1 MRDLTG
7 VPEEFGLVSFQ
18 DPDDEPEV
26 ARINRKTA
34 RRMRQQFDREV
45 KRKRINYI
53 PGPIYGSGGAARAH
67 NLRGGLD
74 VLANLRRSTSY
85 TVAAAYPLVASGSL
99 GVPGVCMGTDET
111 GGGGFF
117 FDPWELYNHKVVSGF
132 SMLVLGSIG
141 KGKSTMVKSLVSR
154 LVLAGRR
161 AVIMTDKKGEWLL
174 VARFLG
180 GKVITP
186 GQRRINPLEEGIRPS
201 TDAEG
206 NPLTDQMWERMV
218 RSRRLSLITSCAQI
232 LEDRKLHANEHK
244 AIRMAVDQAVR
255 AAPKRK
261 REPIIPDV
269 LEYLDNPPE
278 EINERLRAGFE
289 EMSAT
294 LSRMVDGD
302 LEGMF
307 DGTSDETFDPSAP
320 IVVLNTKGL
329 DGFSE
334 DAKKIAYACTQSW
347 AEAAVTSR
355 DYGQRIL
362 VYEEGAEA
370 LGDPGSLSRMVTQWK
385 LARDYGICNVLVLHK
400 LGDLNM
406 AGDVGSKTHAE
417 ALSLLGDSDIRVV
430 YHQNPDQMKA
440 TREALDLTDR
450 ECEKV
455 QEFGTGF
462 GLWKLGGRSFVVRN
476 VMTNPEKSIFDTDAA
491 LKTARDEEADDVG
504 KDEPGQPVE
513 EIDSSEGAEHR

>member
-1 MRDLTG
+1 MRDVTE
-7 VPEEFGLVSFQ
+7 VPEEFGLVSFE
-18 DPDDEPEV
+18 DPDQPE
-26 ARINRKTA
+26 ATKINRKTA
-34 RRMRQQFDREV
+34 RRLKQAYVREV
-45 KRKRINYI
+45 KRQRVNYI
-53 PGPIYGSGGAARAH
+53 PGPRYAVGGAQRAH

-74 VLANLRRSTSY
+74 VLGNLRRATSY

-117 FDPWELYNHKVVSGF
+117 FDPWELYNANVISGL
-132 SMLVLGSIG
+132 SMLILGSLG
-141 KGKSTMVKSLVSR
+141 VGKSTCVKTLVSR

-161 AVIMTDKKGEWLL
+161 AVIMTDKKGEWMI

-180 GKVITP
+180 GIVITP

-201 TDAEG
+201 TTAEG
-206 NPLTDQMWERMV
+206 EVMTDEMWARMV
-218 RSRRLSLITSCAQI
+218 RGRRLSLLTSCAEI
-232 LEDRKLHANEHK
+232 LEGEKLRANEHK
-244 AIRMAVDQAVR
+244 AIRMALDLTVTQAEEEGR
-255 AAPKRK
+255 D
-261 REPIIPDV
+261 PIIPDMLKV
-269 LEYLDNPPE
+269 LENPPAD
-278 EINERLRAGFE
+278 IDGNEKLRVAFE
-289 EMSAT
+289 DMAAT

-307 DGTSDETFDPSAP
+307 DGESDQKFDPEAP

-355 DYGQRIL
+355 DYGQRII

-385 LARDYGICNVLVLHK
+385 LAREYGICNVLVLHK

-417 ALSLLGDSDIRVV
+417 ALSLLGDSDIRVI
-430 YHQNPDQMKA
+430 YHQSSDQMKP
-440 TREALDLTDR
+440 TREALNLTAR
-450 ECEKV
+450 ECEKI
-455 QEFGTGF
+455 EGFGVGF
-462 GLWKLGGRSFVVRN
+462 GLWQFGGRSFVVRN
-476 VMTNPEKSIFDTDAA
+476 VMTKPEKPVFETDKS
-491 LKTARDEEADDVG
+491 LKTGE
-504 KDEPGQPVE
+504 GQTERQVQ
-513 EIDSSEGAEHR
+513 G